1 MNQTKDSALI
11 SMEVLLKS
19 SPEIF
24 IPEPGTVVDGI
35 VIAMH
40 KNKILVDLGG
50 VSTGIIAG
58 KEAVDS
64 ADTLSD
70 LAMGDTVSAFVLE
83 PENDEGLIVLSLR
96 KASQQKTWKRFVDF
110 YKNKETIKVKIT
122 EANKGG
128 LLVEV
133 DSIKGFIP
141 VSQLAPL
148 HYPRV
153 NGADSAKIL
162 SRLQKLVGKQLDV
175 RIINIDEESRKLI
188 LSEKEAQNEVRA
200 TALKTIQVGDVVE
213 GKISGVVNFGIFV
226 TFNGLEGLVHISEIA
241 WGHVDD
247 PSNFGKLNDPVKVK
261 VIGIEGEKISLSMK
275 QLTVDPWLEIAKNFK
290 EGQKVSG
297 VINRVTEYGAFVTL
311 ADDINGLVHVSE
323 MSDPEVKDNPKYNF
337 NVGAEITA
345 SIVNIDVENHR
356 IGLSVLGKKPA
367 ASKEI
372 LEEKKFDESASVD
385 DLDLSDKAKA
395 ALKEAGYV
403 TVKDVKAASEDA
415 LLAVEG
421 FGPATLKKL
430 TDQLA

>member
-1 MNQTKDSALI
+1 MANKALI
-11 SMEVLLKS
+11 SMDELLLS
-19 SPEIF
+19 SPDIF

-35 VIAMH
+35 VITVQ

-50 VSTGIIAG
+50 VSTGIISG

-64 ADTLSD
+64 SDTIDSLVT
-70 LAMGDTVSAFVLE
+70 GDVVSAFVLE

-96 KASQQKTWKRFVDF
+96 KASQQKTWKRFLD
-110 YKNKETIKVKIT
+110 YYSNKEVIKVKIT

-162 SRLQKLVGKQLDV
+162 ARLQKLIGQMIDV
-175 RIINIDEESRKLI
+175 RIINIDEENRKLI
-188 LSEKEAQNEVRA
+188 LSEKEAQNEVRLK
-200 TALKTIQVGDVVE
+200 ALKTIEIGRIVD

-226 TFNGLEGLVHISEIA
+226 TFEGLEGLVHISEIA

-247 PSNFGKLNDPVKVK
+247 PSNFGKLGDPVKVK

-275 QLTVDPWLEIAKNFK
+275 QLTVDPWLEIASNFK

-297 VINRVTEYGAFVTL
+297 KINRITEYGAFVTL
-311 ADDINGLVHVSE
+311 ADDINGLIHVSE
-323 MSDPEVKDNPKYNF
+323 INDPEIKDKGITF
-337 NVGAEITA
+337 KVGDDVSATI
-345 SIVNIDVENHR
+345 INIDVDNHR
-356 IGLSVLGKKPA
+356 IGLSILGKKPA
-367 ASKEI
+367 KDAPITSITE
-372 LEEKKFDESASVD
+372 LG
-385 DLDLSDKAKA
+385 LSDKVMLALEKAGIKSIDDLKGKDAVALTEIEGVNDSAAK
-395 ALKEAGYV
+395 KI
-403 TVKDVKAASEDA
+403 
-415 LLAVEG
+415 LA
-421 FGPATLKKL
+421 KL
-430 TDQLA
+430 A